1 MKRDLLLSAP
11 CLGAP
16 ISRDFKDYSAQIHKE
31 TPPCE
36 CVIILA
42 AKKKFKG
49 NQKIA
54 HLVTRKTIK
63 ILTLSVYQNIRHLQG
78 LSSTTPPP

>member
-1 MKRDLLLSAP
+1 MVVIWWLIGFCAVIKVLLSAP

-16 ISRDFKDYSAQIHKE
+16 LSRDFKDYSAQIHKE

-42 AKKKFKG
+42 AKKNNSK
-49 NQKIA
+49 
-54 HLVTRKTIK
+54 VTKK
-63 ILTLSVYQNIRHLQG
+63 LLTS
-78 LSSTTPPP
+78 